1 MDAIAKATRQP
12 VRMRGRSYVAFTF
25 CPVVPIAGWLEEID
39 ATLARSPGFFVGRPV
54 VLDLSAVDL
63 SQSAIA
69 HLVAS
74 LEQRNIRVLGFENV
88 DAARLTT
95 SMPPLLTGGRHCMLA
110 PNEPKNPERSPK
122 RNRSQLRWCCTARCA
137 PASRSIS
144 DGDVTVLGSVGS
156 GAEIVACGSIHVYG
170 ALRGRAMAGFSGNS
184 TARIFCQKI
193 EAELL
198 AIDGYYQTAEE
209 IRRRL
214 AQSSGS
220 GVAGRRHHENRTT
233 QLIRRGR

>member
-25 CPVVPIAGWLEEID
+25 CPAVPIAGWLEEVD

-69 HLVAS
+69 HLVTS

-88 DAARLTT
+88 DAARLAS

-110 PNEPKNPERSPK
+110 PNEPRKTEAKTEAKPEAKPKSASLVLHSPVRSG
-122 RNRSQLRWCCTARCA
+122 Q
-137 PASRSIS
+137 SIYS

-209 IRRRL
+209 IDASLRNRP
-214 AQSSGS
+214 AQAWLEGDIMKI
-220 GVAGRRHHENRTT
+220 APLN
-233 QLIRRGR
+233 